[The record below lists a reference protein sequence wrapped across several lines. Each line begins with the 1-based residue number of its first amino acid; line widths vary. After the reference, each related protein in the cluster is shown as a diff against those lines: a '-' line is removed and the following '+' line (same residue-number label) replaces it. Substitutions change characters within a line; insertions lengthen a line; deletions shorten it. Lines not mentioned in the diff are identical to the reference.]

1 MLGTCVWKV
10 LQSFAISKF
19 LRVTVLAFLFVSNS
33 ILITRLVSAINTTL
47 DHKHKES
54 PGATWIWKVHVN
66 VPVPF
71 RSQSTRSKDQIH
83 DKSRCLW
90 WNKDVKYESLSCIE
104 KVDAWRKFKLH
115 KVYIEDLDLWHRLTK
130 MITVINNRS
139 DVCTVEV
146 RYHKSCWENYTRVYY
161 VMTVKTAKFIMQKY
175 LK

>member
-1 MLGTCVWKV
+1 M
-10 LQSFAISKF
+10 
-19 LRVTVLAFLFVSNS
+19 
-33 ILITRLVSAINTTL
+33 
-47 DHKHKES
+47 
-54 PGATWIWKVHVN
+54 
-66 VPVPF
+66 
-71 RSQSTRSKDQIH
+71 
-83 DKSRCLW
+83 
-90 WNKDVKYESLSCIE
+90 KYESLSCIE

-130 MITVINNRS
+130 MITVINNTS